1 MAQNEEKAL
10 EKREPEQ
17 AAITPAEEGWTGDDH
32 LIAVEAAKEAG
43 LPANKAELES
53 FTEGF
58 KTGMTLED
66 KADKAIVLR
75 GRTVL
80 KVRELK
86 KSLLPLLKFLRVPLS
101 EVAMR
106 VHDGEFEIRVSGKVA
121 ERAAPALDSAKVA
134 LKTFI
139 GFGLLGFL
147 GLQLHQALAAVVWGL
162 GLMLGGYAL
171 RQGLVNGRSML
182 GGRLVV
188 GLAMLAQEEGLVLPP
203 GDDR

>member
-1 MAQNEEKAL
+1 MPDDEQTAL
-10 EKREPEQ
+10 EKRASEPAQIE
-17 AAITPAEEGWTGDDH
+17 PVEPWTGDEH
-32 LIAVEAAKEAG
+32 VLQVEAAKEAG
-43 LPANKAELES
+43 LAANKVELES

-66 KADKAIVLR
+66 KADKSIVLR

-80 KVRELK
+80 KLKELK
-86 KSLLPLLKFLRVPLS
+86 KSLFPLFKFLRVPLS
-101 EVAMR
+101 EVAMQ
-106 VHDGEFEIRVSGKVA
+106 VHQGEFEIRVSGKVA
-121 ERAAPALDSAKVA
+121 ERAAPVLDSAKVA

-139 GFGLLGFL
+139 GFGLMGFL
-147 GLQLHQALAAVVWGL
+147 ASQLHQALAAIVWGL
-162 GLMLGGYAL
+162 GLLLGGYAL

-203 GDDR
+203 GDDQ